1 VSRVNL
7 KSPNPSLQVRRLEI
21 TLCSAGGHMD
31 ADQRADA
38 AGIDIVDV
46 LQIQGN
52 ALNLAMESR
61 SYFRPNLARY
71 SLS

>member
-1 VSRVNL
+1 
-7 KSPNPSLQVRRLEI
+7 
-21 TLCSAGGHMD
+21 MD